1 MKITKIT
8 IKPIEADT
16 LRAFASVE
24 FDSALVVTGFR
35 IVDGKK
41 GLFVTMPQRVGA
53 DKDGKD
59 TYYDVVYPTSKKGR
73 DFISNKILEEFESGN
88 DEVDNPF
95 E

>member
-8 IKPIEADT
+8 INKIEADT
-16 LRAFASVE
+16 LRGFASVE

-41 GLFVTMPQRVGA
+41 GLFVTMPQRKGQ
-53 DKDGKD
+53 DKNGKD

-73 DFISNKILEEFESGN
+73 DCISNEILKKFEN
-88 DEVDNPF
+88 DEGENPF
-95 E
+95 L

>member
-24 FDSALVVTGFR
+24 FDFALVVTGFR

-41 GLFVTMPQRVGA
+41 GLFVTMPQRKA
-53 DKDGKD
+53 QDKNGKD
-59 TYYDVVYPTSKKGR
+59 IYYDVVYPTSKKGR
-73 DFISNKILEEFESGN
+73 DYIFNEILKKFEN
-88 DEVDNPF
+88 DEGENPF
-95 E
+95 L